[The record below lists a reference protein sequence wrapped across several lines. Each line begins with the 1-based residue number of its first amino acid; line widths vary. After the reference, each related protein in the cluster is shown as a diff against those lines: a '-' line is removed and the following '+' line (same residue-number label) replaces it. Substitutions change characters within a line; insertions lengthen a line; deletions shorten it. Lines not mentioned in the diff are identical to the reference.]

1 MSARTKNLIPSEP
14 DRRANPPARILVV
27 DDRPTSRAVVKGVL
41 SSSEYVVEEAASGA
55 QALAMLEAQPFDL
68 VILDILMP
76 DMDGIAVLREI
87 RALYTDL
94 PVIMATVKHRSGD
107 MVDALEKGANDY
119 VTKPIDYP
127 VLFARIQRQIAIKR
141 SEDALRESRMSLA
154 QEVEVRTAELE
165 RVSSVLEQ
173 EVSQR
178 EEAERQHHAREE
190 QFRDFTEVT
199 ADWFWEMDA
208 ELRFS
213 YVSERIEE
221 ITGLAASELFGQ
233 TLPDMFADRSAEY
246 QLWEAQ
252 LEDLEMRRSFD
263 RLEILYKRP
272 DGSNR
277 VLRMSGKPVFDDAG
291 VFRGYRGAGRDVTEA
306 RNLSDEL
313 SYRTSHDPLTGLVN
327 RNEFEHR
334 LRRALETTR
343 LRNVLQANGGRANE
357 HVLCYLDLDQF
368 KVIND
373 TCGHVAGDELLRQ
386 VGALLSEQIRR
397 RDTVARLGG
406 DEFGILMEHCSL
418 EQAQRVADNVRARI
432 EAYSFAWDDKSF
444 GLGVSIGIA
453 PINGYTGGVTAAMS
467 AADSACFAAKEQG
480 RNRIHVY
487 REDDAALAKWH
498 GEIQWVGRINKALE
512 EIRFLL
518 YFQPIIPIDRPT
530 EGAHYEFLIRMRD
543 KDGSIVTPNK
553 FLPAAERYNLATKL
567 DRWVVKE
574 SFSWLQSNPDHLE
587 QLYQCSINL
596 SGHSLSDERF
606 LDFVTEQFHEL
617 HVPPNKICFEV
628 TETAAIENLPAA
640 TRFIKALKAI
650 GCVFSLD
657 DFGSGLSSFAYLKN
671 LPVDILKIDGMF
683 VRDIVNDPIELAM
696 VRSINE
702 IGHVMGKQTVA
713 EFVEDQA
720 IFDKVRETGVD
731 YAQGYVVGRP
741 RPIDEGL

>member
-1 MSARTKNLIPSEP
+1 MSTRTKNLASGEP
-14 DRRANPPARILVV
+14 DQRANPPARILVV

-41 SSSEYVVEEAASGA
+41 SSSDYIVEEAASGA
-55 QALAMLEAQPFDL
+55 QALALIESRAFDL

-87 RALYTDL
+87 RALYAEL

-119 VTKPIDYP
+119 VTKPIDFP

-141 SEDALRESRMSLA
+141 SEDALRESRQSLA
-154 QEVEVRTAELE
+154 QEIEVRTAELE
-165 RVSSVLEQ
+165 RVSSVLER

-178 EEAERQHHAREE
+178 EKAEREGRAREE
-190 QFRDFTEVT
+190 QFCDFTEVT

-208 ELRFS
+208 ELRFN
-213 YVSERIEE
+213 YVSQRIEE
-221 ITGLAASELFGQ
+221 MTGMASTELIGC
-233 TLPDMFADRSAEY
+233 TLQQKFAENVAEY

-252 LEDLEMRRSFD
+252 LEELEMRRAFD
-263 RLEILYKRP
+263 RLEILLERP
-272 DGSNR
+272 DGENR
-277 VLRMSGKPVFDDAG
+277 VLRMSGKPIFDDGG

-313 SYRTSHDPLTGLVN
+313 SYRASHDPLTGLVN

-343 LRNVLQANGGRANE
+343 LRNVLQSTGGRTNE

-386 VGALLSEQIRR
+386 VGGVLSEQIRR
-397 RDTVARLGG
+397 GDTVARLGG

-418 EQAQRVADNVRARI
+418 EQAQRIADNVRARI
-432 EAYSFAWDDKSF
+432 EGYSFSWDDKSF
-444 GLGVSIGIA
+444 SLGVIIGIA
-453 PINGYTGGVTAAMS
+453 PINGYTGGITAVLS
-467 AADSACFAAKEQG
+467 AADSACFAAKEQR

-512 EIRFLL
+512 ENRFLL
-518 YFQPIIPIDRPT
+518 YFQPIIPINRPT
-530 EGAHYEFLIRMRD
+530 QGPHYEFLLRL
-543 KDGSIVTPNK
+543 KDEDGNIVTPNM

-567 DRWVVKE
+567 DRWVIEE
-574 SFSWLQSNPDHLE
+574 SFSWLHRSPEHLE

-596 SGHSLSDERF
+596 SGQSLSDGRF
-606 LDFVTEQFHEL
+606 LDFVIRQFNDL
-617 HVPPNKICFEV
+617 DVPPHKICFEV
-628 TETAAIENLPAA
+628 TETAK
-640 TRFIKALKAI
+640 R
-650 GCVFSLD
+650 
-657 DFGSGLSSFAYLKN
+657 
-671 LPVDILKIDGMF
+671 
-683 VRDIVNDPIELAM
+683 
-696 VRSINE
+696 
-702 IGHVMGKQTVA
+702 
-713 EFVEDQA
+713 
-720 IFDKVRETGVD
+720 
-731 YAQGYVVGRP
+731 
-741 RPIDEGL
+741 